1 MFDFLDTL
9 LSGQNLLIASGIII
23 IGCVLLVFGA
33 DRLVDGASGLA
44 KKMGISNLTIGLTVV
59 AFGTSMPEFVVN
71 MVAAINNNTEIAI
84 TNVLGSNNINI
95 FVILGL
101 TALILPITSK
111 KESRDFDIPWS
122 ILAGILTLLLAT
134 YTSPWG
140 NVPQKLGVFTLQEGY
155 ITRVGGIL
163 LLICF
168 IIFIWHSLKVSK
180 KTNDHTQKED
190 YTPISPMKAILL
202 IILGLSCLV
211 LGGEFIVKSAT
222 SIAHHLGVSDA
233 IIGLTIV
240 ALGTSLP
247 ELATSCIAAAKGN
260 CDIALGNI
268 LGSNIFNV
276 FFILGMS
283 AIVTPLPTY
292 SGLWLDA
299 LMVTLGS
306 VLIMIF
312 VYFTKKHEIKR
323 WHGGV
328 FVTLYICYLTYRLLT
343 L

>member
-1 MFDFLDTL
+1 MFDFLNTL
-9 LSGQNLLIASGIII
+9 LSSQNLLISITIIA
-23 IGCVLLVFGA
+23 IGCVLLIFGA
-33 DRLVDGASGLA
+33 DWLIDGASGLA

-71 MVAAINNNTEIAI
+71 MVAALNNNTEIAI

-101 TALILPITSK
+101 TSIILPITSK

-140 NVPQKLGVFTLQEGY
+140 NIPQKFGTFTLQEGY
-155 ITRVGGIL
+155 ITRVGGIIL
-163 LLICF
+163 LLCF
-168 IIFIWHSLKVSK
+168 IIFLWHSFKVSK
-180 KTNDHTQKED
+180 NTNDQEEEEN
-190 YTPISPMKAILL
+190 YTPISPIKALLL

-211 LGGEFIVKSAT
+211 LGGELIVKSAT
-222 SIAHHLGVSDA
+222 SIAQCLGVSDA

-299 LMVTLGS
+299 LMFTLGS
-306 VLIMIF
+306 IFIMLF

-323 WHGGV
+323 WHGIILL
-328 FVTLYICYLTYRLLT
+328 TIYICYLIYRLLT

>member
-1 MFDFLDTL
+1 VRYVIRHHAERPDNVLNDKTL
-9 LSGQNLLIASGIII
+9 LQKFY
-23 IGCVLLVFGA
+23 VTGA
-33 DRLVDGASGLA
+33 LYFF
-44 KKMGISNLTIGLTVV
+44 
-59 AFGTSMPEFVVN
+59 AFV
-71 MVAAINNNTEIAI
+71 TEKRR
-84 TNVLGSNNINI
+84 
-95 FVILGL
+95 FFCFMMYIL
-101 TALILPITSK
+101 
-111 KESRDFDIPWS
+111 
-122 ILAGILTLLLAT
+122 
-134 YTSPWG
+134 
-140 NVPQKLGVFTLQEGY
+140 
-155 ITRVGGIL
+155 
-163 LLICF
+163 
-168 IIFIWHSLKVSK
+168 
-180 KTNDHTQKED
+180 
-190 YTPISPMKAILL
+190 
-202 IILGLSCLV
+202 LV
-211 LGGEFIVKSAT
+211 LGFVLLIKGADFFVEGASSVAKLLKVPS
-222 SIAHHLGVSDA
+222 V

>member
-1 MFDFLDTL
+1 MFDFLNTL
-9 LSGQNLLIASGIII
+9 LSSQNLLISITIIA
-23 IGCVLLVFGA
+23 IGCVLLIFGA
-33 DRLVDGASGLA
+33 DWLIDGASGLA

-71 MVAAINNNTEIAI
+71 MVAALNNNTEIAI

-101 TALILPITSK
+101 TSIILPITSK

-140 NVPQKLGVFTLQEGY
+140 NVSQKFGAFTLQEGY
-155 ITRVGGIL
+155 ITRVGGIIL
-163 LLICF
+163 LLCF
-168 IIFIWHSLKVSK
+168 IIFLWHSFKVSK
-180 KTNDHTQKED
+180 NTTDQEKED
-190 YTPISPMKAILL
+190 NYTPISPIKALLL

-211 LGGEFIVKSAT
+211 LGGELIVKSAT
-222 SIAHHLGVSDA
+222 SIAQCLGVSDA

-299 LMVTLGS
+299 LMFTLGS
-306 VLIMIF
+306 IFIMLF

-323 WHGGV
+323 WHGIV
-328 FVTLYICYLTYRLLT
+328 LLTIYICYLIYRLLT

>member
-1 MFDFLDTL
+1 MFDFLNTL
-9 LSGQNLLIASGIII
+9 LSSQNLLISITIIA
-23 IGCVLLVFGA
+23 IGCVLLIFGA
-33 DRLVDGASGLA
+33 DWLIDGASGLA

-71 MVAAINNNTEIAI
+71 MVAALNNNTEIAI

-101 TALILPITSK
+101 TSIILPITSK

-140 NVPQKLGVFTLQEGY
+140 NIPQKFGAFTLQEGY
-155 ITRVGGIL
+155 ITRVGGIIL
-163 LLICF
+163 LLCF
-168 IIFIWHSLKVSK
+168 IIFLWHSFKVSK
-180 KTNDHTQKED
+180 NTNDQEEEEN
-190 YTPISPMKAILL
+190 YTPISPIKAMLL

-211 LGGEFIVKSAT
+211 LGGELIVKSAT
-222 SIAHHLGVSDA
+222 SIAQHLGVSDA

-306 VLIMIF
+306 IFIMLF

-323 WHGGV
+323 WHGIILL
-328 FVTLYICYLTYRLLT
+328 TIYICYLIYRLLT